1 MKVFQIGYGQWGAIL
16 AKAIDSDDNL
26 DLVGIHTRTPINNA
40 LYYKNLDAALG
51 NSLIKGA
58 IVATPLVDRHTIIK
72 QCLDAGKHV
81 LTEKP
86 LAETVSLAQS
96 LVKMALDRN
105 LTLYTNYTHA
115 HSRIVSSL
123 KSTISG
129 QDIKFIKITMTQTS
143 QVFGGENVD
152 TLIFSHIL
160 SILFIL
166 CPSQLHSLSKN
177 SIILHDKYDIILR
190 TSSLYL
196 EASIRSP
203 EHKRVIEIH
212 TDSQKIYVDFN
223 HDGFMSI
230 CHNGLVLPQKMMYQ
244 SSNLKYVFNAFKLA
258 CKFGTPDNNEQ
269 AIAVQQAL
277 HRL

>member
-1 MKVFQIGYGQWGAIL
+1 MKVIQIGYGQWGEIL

-26 DLVGIHTRTPINNA
+26 DLVGIHTRTPIDNA
-40 LYYKNLDAALG
+40 LYYKNLDAALD

-58 IVATPLVDRHTIIK
+58 IVTTPLVDRHTIIK

-81 LTEKP
+81 LAEKP

-96 LVKMALDRN
+96 LLKMAQDRN

-115 HSRIVSSL
+115 HSQLVSLL

-129 QDIKFIKITMTQTS
+129 QDINSIKITMTQTS
-143 QVFGGENVD
+143 QVFDNENVD

-160 SILFIL
+160 SILFNL
-166 CPSQLHSLSKN
+166 CPSQLRSLSKN
-177 SIILHDKYDIILR
+177 SIVLHDKYDIILR
-190 TSSLYL
+190 TPSLYL

-203 EHKRVIEIH
+203 KYKRVIEVE
-212 TDSQKIYVDFN
+212 TDSQNIYVDFSN
-223 HDGFMSI
+223 DGFMSE
-230 CHNGLVLPQKMMYQ
+230 CHNGLVMPRKIMNQ
-244 SSNLKYVFNAFKLA
+244 SSNLKHVFHAFKSA
-258 CKFGTPDNNEQ
+258 CKFGTPANNEQ

-277 HRL
+277 DRL